1 MKEKPTRHS
10 LELHVNGNRIT
21 TVLVGRH
28 YLSKHGSY
36 MNDALIL
43 DLVMALDGHSF
54 PVDSTTDGTDY
65 FAADILTEPD
75 GKIYRLIWLFEGES
89 LEILGVINA
98 YRRSKKKEGAN
109 EKK

>member
-1 MKEKPTRHS
+1 MRMKEKPTRHS
-10 LELHVNGNRIT
+10 IELHVNGNRIT

-28 YLSKHGSY
+28 YLSRHGSY

-54 PVDSTTDGTDY
+54 PVDSTTAGIDY
-65 FAADILTEPD
+65 FAADILNEPD
-75 GKIYRLIWLFEGES
+75 GKNYRIIWLFEGER

-98 YRRSKKKEGAN
+98 YRRSKTKERQ
-109 EKK
+109 